1 MLEVN
6 LSHLARQEADYPG
19 GLCCVGTILQHR
31 WLLTR
36 LTLPIQGFVAF
47 DVASGQ
53 GLSGII
59 MTVYH
64 IVPISILTHLL
75 TPSAQSRTGG
85 GLGKELGTSLRS
97 IIISLYWIKI
107 VFTAALNSNQ

>member
-1 MLEVN
+1 MSGVN
-6 LSHLARQEADYPG
+6 LSRLSCPNADYPG
-19 GLCCVGTILQHR
+19 PSEVLEPILQHR
-31 WLLTR
+31 WLLTTTQAA
-36 LTLPIQGFVAF
+36 LFPFKALHFVAF

-75 TPSAQSRTGG
+75 PQHYRGLRTGS
-85 GLGKELGTSLRS
+85 LGKELGTEHHF
-97 IIISLYWIKI
+97 IKLKLFLPLI
-107 VFTAALNSNQ
+107 WTL